1 LPKIVPKDNDHLL
14 LFVKPLRVIDSL
26 VLNPQRCSMSDN
38 INKALS
44 RKDGFFE
51 FVQGF
56 IPTNVMNGPIK
67 LNTLE
72 DITMG
77 FRKKT

>member
-1 LPKIVPKDNDHLL
+1 
-14 LFVKPLRVIDSL
+14 
-26 VLNPQRCSMSDN
+26 MSDN

-44 RKDGFFE
+44 WKDGFFE

-67 LNTLE
+67 LNTTEIIFEVFKQLE

-77 FRKKT
+77 LRKKT